1 MKNQAAKVRPGLSN
15 KNVRMKTDDALMI
28 LYIEDNSDNL
38 KLISRVLTAYGFNI
52 HGVTDGQAAF
62 SFLEEN
68 TPDLI
73 LIDINL
79 PGLDGYTITR
89 QLRQMERF
97 AHTPIIALTA
107 NVMKADRDK
116 SIEAG
121 CNGFIQ
127 KPVDV
132 DALPGQI
139 HHFLTQTSTP
149 SSKRRTRSQ
158 YTER

>member
-1 MKNQAAKVRPGLSN
+1 ML
-15 KNVRMKTDDALMI
+15 MKTDDAHKI

-38 KLISRVLTAYGFNI
+38 KLISRVLTAYGFNM

-97 AHTPIIALTA
+97 ADTPIIALTA
-107 NVMKADRDK
+107 NVMKADQEK

-139 HHFLTQTSTP
+139 RRFLFHPGTP
-149 SSKRRTRSQ
+149 VSERRTHSQ
-158 YTER
+158 YRKG

>member
-1 MKNQAAKVRPGLSN
+1 VRPGLSN
-15 KNVRMKTDDALMI
+15 KNMLMKTDDAHKI

-38 KLISRVLTAYGFNI
+38 KLISRVLTAYGFNM

-97 AHTPIIALTA
+97 ADTPIIALTA
-107 NVMKADRDK
+107 NVMKADQEK

-139 HHFLTQTSTP
+139 RRFLFHPGTP
-149 SSKRRTRSQ
+149 VSERRTHSQ
-158 YTER
+158 YRKG